1 MSQVIMNKQQLLM
14 ISLTNFFKIEE
25 NMIKFLDILSNPRIS
40 LRVIDWS
47 VTNFF
52 KNKDIIN
59 KSNDSERIYF
69 IHDSYKAQ
77 LKAYSKKQF
86 DPFQRRTR
94 INFHYAP
101 DKKMVTTVGQLNFFK
116 WFIEGNVLDIISE
129 NLEQIETNMRTYV
142 KESKKCKKNKKTK
155 SKETTSIVAI
165 QEENAL
171 VVEKAISDL
180 QTEEKKDISSSI
192 NTRNRRRDNNCRS
205 FSKHSNV
212 KVVLNFQ

>member
-1 MSQVIMNKQQLLM
+1 MNKQQLLM

-59 KSNDSERIYF
+59 KANESERIYF

-155 SKETTSIVAI
+155 SNKDITGSISTI
-165 QEENAL
+165 HED
-171 VVEKAISDL
+171 VVEKVISDL
-180 QTEEKKDISSSI
+180 QIEEQKDISSS